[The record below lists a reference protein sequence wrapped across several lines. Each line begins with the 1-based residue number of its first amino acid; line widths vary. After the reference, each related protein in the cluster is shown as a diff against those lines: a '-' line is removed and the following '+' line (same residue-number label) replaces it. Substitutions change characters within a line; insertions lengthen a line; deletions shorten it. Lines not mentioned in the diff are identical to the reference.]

1 MTLLTNA
8 TCFGIDSA
16 CGDRLAC
23 QEEDMGNLV
32 FVCPAT
38 GVEVSTG
45 IEMDVPTLKQL
56 ESEEVSCPYCRQT
69 HRMAG
74 IKYWLARPSEDDTK
88 AA

>member
-1 MTLLTNA
+1 M
-8 TCFGIDSA
+8 
-16 CGDRLAC
+16 AC

-45 IEMDVPTLKQL
+45 IEMDVLTLQQL
-56 ESEEVSCPYCRQT
+56 ESEEVSCPHCRQT

-74 IKYWLARPSEDDTK
+74 IEYWLARPSEDDTK

>member
-1 MTLLTNA
+1 
-8 TCFGIDSA
+8 
-16 CGDRLAC
+16 
-23 QEEDMGNLV
+23 MGKLV

-45 IEMDVPTLKQL
+45 IEMDVLTLQQL
-56 ESEEVSCPYCRQT
+56 EWEEVSCPHCRQP

-74 IKYWLARPSEDDTK
+74 IEYRLSGPSDDDIK

>member
-1 MTLLTNA
+1 
-8 TCFGIDSA
+8 
-16 CGDRLAC
+16 
-23 QEEDMGNLV
+23 MGTLV

-45 IEMDVPTLKQL
+45 IEMDVLTLKQL
-56 ESEEVSCPYCRQT
+56 ESEEVSCPHCRQT

-74 IKYWLARPSEDDTK
+74 IEYRLAQPSDDDIK

>member
-1 MTLLTNA
+1 MT
-8 TCFGIDSA
+8 
-16 CGDRLAC
+16 C
-23 QEEDMGNLV
+23 QEEDMGTLV

-45 IEMDVPTLKQL
+45 IEMDVLTLKQL

-74 IKYWLARPSEDDTK
+74 IEYRLAQPSDDDIK